1 MATRTNSAKLAMS
14 EHLPNRH
21 VTVCRPGLHQS
32 LQQLSLDLQLV
43 KSEIDR
49 QDSRLSSTQHKL
61 LGYSMAGKEVLSV
74 QIAESPKQE
83 PQKSESRV
91 VLSSLVVMRTPNQ
104 TSELLRSIGDKY
116 AKRASD
122 ITAREDAVRLST
134 LRSLRASL
142 AAQTSPGKTLRPL
155 HESSLYIHHY
165 C

>member
-1 MATRTNSAKLAMS
+1 MAAGTNSAKLALS

-32 LQQLSLDLQLV
+32 LKQLSLDLQLV

-49 QDSRLSSTQHKL
+49 QDARLSFTQNKL
-61 LGYSMAGKEVLSV
+61 LGYSAAGKEVWTA
-74 QIAESPKQE
+74 QTAESPKPE
-83 PQKSESRV
+83 RHKSASRV
-91 VLSSLVVMRTPNQ
+91 VLTSLVVSRTQDQ
-104 TSELLRSIGDKY
+104 TSELLRTIGDKY

-122 ITAREDAVRLST
+122 ITAREDAARLST

-142 AAQTSPGKTLRPL
+142 TAQTKPGKTLGPL